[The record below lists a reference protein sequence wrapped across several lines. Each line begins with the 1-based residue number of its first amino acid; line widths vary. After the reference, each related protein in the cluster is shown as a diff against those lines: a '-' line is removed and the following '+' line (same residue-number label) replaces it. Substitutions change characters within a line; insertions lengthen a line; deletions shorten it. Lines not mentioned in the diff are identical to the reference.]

1 MADKQ
6 NEKGSDSND
15 ALGST
20 NDPFF
25 IPHSDSPT
33 AVLVT
38 PLLSGD
44 NYGTWLRAMTMAL
57 RAKNKLGFVDG
68 SIEMPNDTSKLR
80 QWERCNDLVSSWI
93 LNSTEIEIRGSILY
107 AETAREVWLDLRDR
121 FTQTN
126 APKVYQLKQAIGKTT
141 QEDSSVS
148 TYFTK
153 MKALWDELSSVS
165 TVQPCTCGHG
175 KANAALHQQD
185 RAMEFLQGLH
195 ERYSSLRSQILLME
209 PFPSAAKI
217 YALVRQEEKQQEIHS
232 STPSVTMP
240 EAAAL
245 TANSV
250 STNGKENWSAPSQN
264 RANVSANFRGHH
276 PNRSSN
282 RYDVNSNQRNIG
294 GDHRQTGKPRMHCD
308 YCDRDNH
315 NRDTCYRLHG
325 YPTDKP
331 RSSSNNRRLS
341 SSSRI

>member
-1 MADKQ
+1 
-6 NEKGSDSND
+6 
-15 ALGST
+15 
-20 NDPFF
+20 
-25 IPHSDSPT
+25 
-33 AVLVT
+33 
-38 PLLSGD
+38 
-44 NYGTWLRAMTMAL
+44 
-57 RAKNKLGFVDG
+57 
-68 SIEMPNDTSKLR
+68 
-80 QWERCNDLVSSWI
+80 
-93 LNSTEIEIRGSILY
+93 
-107 AETAREVWLDLRDR
+107 
-121 FTQTN
+121 
-126 APKVYQLKQAIGKTT
+126 
-141 QEDSSVS
+141 
-148 TYFTK
+148 

-341 SSSRI
+341 SSSSSGASRPNDRAMVAAPLITQDQYNNILAVLSPGSTNLNANLAGPVREEDDWDG